1 MRVTD
6 SLMSQSFLRN
16 LSANTK
22 NIQKYQEQLSSLK
35 EVNRPSDDPLRVSK
49 ILDLNNSIVQNN
61 QYKTT
66 INDSI
71 QWTNVQDSALSSAT
85 KSLQRIKTLIQ
96 SSANDTMNHSDRQ
109 ANKAEIESEIHGV
122 VDALNTNF
130 GGRYVFA
137 GMNTTEVPFKVTKDD
152 TGEITGISYH
162 DGKND
167 TAVSGNLSREIA
179 PGVSIELNTDGQ
191 AFMNEQGTTDSP
203 DNLGSFFKDVI
214 QALNT
219 DDTGKLSALLG
230 RADQEIEN
238 VVSNRSKIGA
248 IFNRLEATLD
258 RNDSEKLNLKAMLSE
273 NQDIDIAE
281 KYMQFTMEKTAYQA
295 SLAMGTQ
302 ILQTNILDYL

>member
-16 LSANTK
+16 LSTNTK
-22 NIQKYQEQLSSLK
+22 NMQKYQEQLSSLK

-49 ILDLNNSIVQNN
+49 ILDLNNTIVQND

-66 INDSI
+66 INDAV

-96 SSANDTMNHSDRQ
+96 SSANDTLSHSDRQ
-109 ANKAEIESEIHGV
+109 ANKAEIASEIHGV

-137 GMNTTEVPFKVTKDD
+137 GMNTTEKPFDVITVD
-152 TGEITGISYH
+152 GEITGITYN
-162 DGKND
+162 GTTEGNC
-167 TAVSGNLSREIA
+167 NLSREIA
-179 PGVSIELNTDGQ
+179 PGVSIQLNTDGRE
-191 AFMNEQGTTDSP
+191 FINEQGTADSP
-203 DNLGSFFKDVI
+203 DNLGSFFKDVM

-219 DDTGKLSALLG
+219 DDTEKLSGLLD
-230 RADQEIEN
+230 RADKQIEN
-238 VVSNRSKIGA
+238 IVSNRAKTGA
-248 IFNRLEATLD
+248 VFNRLEATLE
-258 RNDSEKLNLKAMLSE
+258 RNDNEKLNLKSMLSE
-273 NQDIDIAE
+273 NQDIDLAE

-302 ILQTNILDYL
+302 VLQTNILDYL

>member
-16 LSANTK
+16 LSTNTK
-22 NIQKYQEQLSSLK
+22 NMQKYQEQLSSLK

-49 ILDLNNSIVQNN
+49 ILDLNNTIVQND

-66 INDSI
+66 INDAV

-96 SSANDTMNHSDRQ
+96 SSANDTLSHSDRQ
-109 ANKAEIESEIHGV
+109 ANKAEIASEIHGV

-130 GGRYVFA
+130 GGRYVFS
-137 GMNTTEVPFKVTKDD
+137 GMNTTERPFDVTTID
-152 TGEITGISYH
+152 GEITGITYSGTKEG
-162 DGKND
+162 D
-167 TAVSGNLSREIA
+167 GNLSREIA
-179 PGVSIELNTDGQ
+179 PGVSIQLNTDGRE
-191 AFMNEQGTTDSP
+191 FINEQGTAESP
-203 DNLGSFFKDVI
+203 DNLGSFFKDVMH
-214 QALNT
+214 ALNT
-219 DDTGKLSALLG
+219 DDTEKLSGLLD
-230 RADQEIEN
+230 RADKQIEN
-238 VVSNRSKIGA
+238 VVSNRAKTGA
-248 IFNRLEATLD
+248 VFNRLEATLE
-258 RNDSEKLNLKAMLSE
+258 RNDSEKLNLKSMLAE
-273 NQDIDIAE
+273 NQDIDLAE

>member
-16 LSANTK
+16 LSTNTK
-22 NIQKYQEQLSSLK
+22 NLQKYQEQLSSLK

-49 ILDLNNSIVQNN
+49 ILDLNNTIVQND

-66 INDSI
+66 INDAV
-71 QWTNVQDSALSSAT
+71 QWTNVQDSALSSVT

-96 SSANDTMNHSDRQ
+96 SSATDTMSHSDRQ
-109 ANKAEIESEIHGV
+109 ANKDEIASEIHGV

-137 GMNTTEVPFKVTKDD
+137 GMDTTKAPFKVETDD
-152 TGEITGISYH
+152 AGEITGISYH
-162 DGKND
+162 DGKD
-167 TAVSGNLSREIA
+167 DSDVSGNLSREIA
-179 PGVSIELNTDGQ
+179 PGVSIELNTDGRV
-191 AFMNEQGTTDSP
+191 FMNEQGTDSP
-203 DNLGSFFKDVI
+203 DNLGSFFKDVM
-214 QALNT
+214 QALDA
-219 DDTGKLSALLG
+219 DDTEKLSGLLD
-230 RADQEIEN
+230 RADQAIEN
-238 VVSNRSKIGA
+238 VVSSRAKTGA
-248 IFNRLEATLD
+248 VFNRLEATLE
-258 RNDSEKLNLKAMLSE
+258 RNDSEKLNLKSMLSE
-273 NQDIDIAE
+273 NQDIDLAE

>member
-16 LSANTK
+16 LSTNTK
-22 NIQKYQEQLSSLK
+22 NLQKYQEQLSSLK

-49 ILDLNNSIVQNN
+49 ILDLNNTIVQND

-66 INDSI
+66 INDAI

-96 SSANDTMNHSDRQ
+96 SSATDTMSSSDRQ
-109 ANKAEIESEIHGV
+109 ANKAEIASEIHGV

-137 GMNTTEVPFKVTKDD
+137 GMNTTEVPFKVETDEA
-152 TGEITGISYH
+152 GEIIGISYH
-162 DGKND
+162 GTND
-167 TAVSGNLSREIA
+167 PAISGNLSREIA
-179 PGVSIELNTDGQ
+179 PGVSIELNTDGRV
-191 AFMNEQGTTDSP
+191 FMDEQGTADSP
-203 DNLGSFFKDVI
+203 DNLSSFFKDVM
-214 QALNT
+214 QALDA
-219 DDTGKLSALLG
+219 DDTEKLSGLLD
-230 RADQEIEN
+230 RADQAIEN
-238 VVSNRSKIGA
+238 VVSSRAKTGA
-248 IFNRLEATLD
+248 VFNRLEATLE
-258 RNDSEKLNLKAMLSE
+258 RNDSEKLNLKSMLSE
-273 NQDIDIAE
+273 NQDIDLAE
-281 KYMQFTMEKTAYQA
+281 KYMQFTMEKVAYQS